1 MILPPLAIS
10 IKIYSPYIIFP
21 IFLIGL
27 RLYERVILLKIY
39 ASYRIFGL
47 PYCSLVAI
55 SLSIPIAAL
64 AADLTISNPAYF
76 KRRCHSSQDTGF
88 IDLVYLA
95 IGISVR

>member
-1 MILPPLAIS
+1 MIFL
-10 IKIYSPYIIFP
+10 

-27 RLYERVILLKIY
+27 RLYERVILLEVY

-47 PYCSLVAI
+47 PYYNLVAI
-55 SLSIPIAAL
+55 SLSIPIAIL
-64 AADLTISNPAYF
+64 TADLTVSSLTYL

-95 IGISVR
+95 VGISVR

>member
-10 IKIYSPYIIFP
+10 IKIRSLYMIFP
-21 IFLIGL
+21 IFLAGS
-27 RLYERVILLKIY
+27 RLYERVILLEVH
-39 ASYRIFGL
+39 ASHRIFGL

-64 AADLTISNPAYF
+64 AADLTIFNLAYL
-76 KRRCHSSQDTGF
+76 KRRYYSSQDTGF
-88 IDLVYLA
+88 IDLVYLT

>member
-1 MILPPLAIS
+1 MILPPPAIS
-10 IKIYSPYIIFP
+10 IKIRSPYMIFP
-21 IFLIGL
+21 IFLAGL
-27 RLYERVILLKIY
+27 RLYERVILLEVY
-39 ASYRIFGL
+39 ALYRIFGL

-64 AADLTISNPAYF
+64 AADLTVSSPACP

-95 IGISVR
+95 VGISVR